1 MLLKNS
7 SIMRLGML
15 MVILVSLL
23 PVIISYA
30 NVPSMLNI
38 KIEISGDSTILLLEV
53 AHSNPTSTHFVNVVE
68 VELGDEELSLTLE
81 PQTSGSFTVEV
92 EVDSIPETLRARSKC
107 TTHGWSQWRRFTT
120 DTENGGGG
128 GIPGFPIE
136 SIVLGL
142 ITALI
147 VYRYALKG
155 NF

>member
-1 MLLKNS
+1 
-7 SIMRLGML
+7 ML

-38 KIEISGDSTILLLEV
+38 KIEISGYSTILILEV
-53 AHSNPTSTHFVNVVE
+53 AYSNPTSTHFVNVDE
-68 VELGDEELSLTLE
+68 VDFSDEEFSLTLE
-81 PQTSGSFTVEV
+81 PQTSGTFTVEF
-92 EVDSIPETLRARSKC
+92 EVDSTPETLRARAKC
-107 TTHGWSQWRRFTT
+107 TTHGWSQWRRFTIT
-120 DTENGGGG
+120 TENGGGG

>member
-1 MLLKNS
+1 
-7 SIMRLGML
+7 MRLGML
-15 MVILVSLL
+15 MVVFVSLL

-38 KIEISGDSTILLLEV
+38 KIEISGDSTILVLDV

-68 VELGDEELSLTLE
+68 IENGDDELSLTLE

-92 EVDSIPETLRARSKC
+92 EVDSIPETLRARAKC

-147 VYRYALKG
+147 VIRYALKG